1 MLVEWFQTVPPHRG
15 VFAQAQVHALM
26 DKPEV
31 LDVTSSS
38 LETKLDIIRN
48 LIMNATLT
56 QAVTVMGTSKKK
68 LSDQA
73 VPGPLLMTCKL

>member
-56 QAVTVMGTSKKK
+56 QAVTVMGTSKKNFLTK
-68 LSDQA
+68 LFQA
-73 VPGPLLMTCKL
+73 PY